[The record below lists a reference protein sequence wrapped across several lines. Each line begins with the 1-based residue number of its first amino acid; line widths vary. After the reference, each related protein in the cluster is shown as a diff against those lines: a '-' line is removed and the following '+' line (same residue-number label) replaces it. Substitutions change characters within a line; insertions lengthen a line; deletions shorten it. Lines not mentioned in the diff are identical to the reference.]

1 MSAAPAPT
9 PTPMAFPALPGQ
21 AWSVHKRP
29 TFATRVA
36 PHVSGR
42 EVRRANYASALYEFE
57 VSFDGLASSG
67 FASLGAASLQT
78 LMGFYLACQGQL
90 GTFLYADPSD
100 DAVTGQPIGV
110 GDGATTSFTMV
121 RSLGAA
127 TEPVGW
133 VTGVGAVYLGGL
145 AQASAATT
153 LAQPNTLTFAKAPA
167 AGAAITADFTYA
179 FVCRFLDDQ
188 EDFEAVASGL
198 WQLGSL
204 KFRSVRTS

>member
-1 MSAAPAPT
+1 MTAPPS
-9 PTPMAFPALPGQ
+9 FPALPGQ

-29 TFATRVA
+29 TFSTRVA

-42 EVRRANYASALYEFE
+42 EVRRANYAAALYEFE
-57 VSFDGLASSG
+57 VAFDGLASAGSG
-67 FASLGAASLQT
+67 GLSGLGVTSLQT

-90 GTFLYADPSD
+90 GTFLYADPTD
-100 DAVTGQPIGV
+100 GAVTGQPIAT
-110 GDGATTSFTMV
+110 GDGATTSFTCV

-133 VTGVGAVYLGGL
+133 VTGIGNVYVAGR
-145 AQASAATT
+145 AQSSSAYA
-153 LAQPNTLTFAKAPA
+153 LAQPNTLSFVTAPV
-167 AGAAITADFTYA
+167 AGTAISADFTYA
-179 FVCRFLDDQ
+179 FVCRFTDDH
-188 EDFEAVASGL
+188 EDFENVLAGL

>member
-1 MSAAPAPT
+1 MSAPT
-9 PTPMAFPALPGQ
+9 IGTPPSFPVLPGQ

-36 PHVSGR
+36 SHVSGR
-42 EVRRANYASALYEFE
+42 EVRRANYAAALYEFE
-57 VSFDGLASSG
+57 VSFDGLASTG
-67 FASLGAASLQT
+67 FAGLGASSLQT

-90 GTFLYADPSD
+90 GTFLYADPTD
-100 DAVTGQPIGV
+100 DAATGQPIGV
-110 GDGATTSFTMV
+110 GDGATTTFTLV

-133 VTGVGAVYLGGL
+133 VTGIGNVYLGGV
-145 AQASAATT
+145 AQASSATA

-167 AGAAITADFTYA
+167 VGTAIAADFTYA
-179 FVCRFLDDQ
+179 FVCRFLDDRQ
-188 EDFEAVASGL
+188 DFENLAAGL
-198 WQLGSL
+198 WQLGGL

>member
-1 MSAAPAPT
+1 MSVT
-9 PTPMAFPALPGQ
+9 PPSFPVLPGQ

-42 EVRRANYASALYEFE
+42 EVRRANYAAALYEFE
-57 VSFDGLASSG
+57 VSFDGLASSSLAG
-67 FASLGAASLQT
+67 GLSGLGASSLQT

-100 DAVTGQPIGV
+100 GAVAAQPIGV

-127 TEPVGW
+127 SEPVGW
-133 VTGVGAVYLGGL
+133 VTGVGTVTLGGV
-145 AQASAATT
+145 AQAASATT
-153 LAQPNTLTFAKAPA
+153 LAQPNILVFATAPP
-167 AGAAITADFTYA
+167 AGAAIVADFTYA
-179 FVCRFLDDQ
+179 FVCRFLDDSQ
-188 EDFEAVASGL
+188 DFEAIASGL
-198 WQLGSL
+198 WQLGGL

>member
-1 MSAAPAPT
+1 MSGMTMNIPPS
-9 PTPMAFPALPGQ
+9 FPVLPGQ

-42 EVRRANYASALYEFE
+42 EVRRANYAAALYEFE

-67 FASLGAASLQT
+67 FAGLGASSLQA

-100 DAVTGQPIGV
+100 DAVAGQPIGV
-110 GDGATTSFTMV
+110 GDGTTTTFTFA
-121 RSLGAA
+121 RSLGGA

-133 VTGVGAVYLGGL
+133 VTGLGNVYLGGV
-145 AQASAATT
+145 AQASSATAV
-153 LAQPNTLTFAKAPA
+153 AQPNTLVFATAPA
-167 AGAAITADFTYA
+167 AGIAITADFTYA
-179 FVCRFLDDQ
+179 FVCRFLDDSQ
-188 EDFEAVASGL
+188 DFENVASGL